1 MKKIKKLSLYIFL
14 VLLWCNNVYADILL
28 KNCQIFL
35 ENGELRE
42 SRGSERD
49 QFFLNFEDGNIY
61 HTVVY
66 DDDFLQTLV
75 ELRKINPSIAVPIKT
90 ETEKYKITFKDKK
103 LVTGKRFDKEF
114 DYFVEITVRLDQNVV
129 EYNYFAHTS
138 RGEKAILMRKKIF
151 EATDRKGKIRNK
163 CDREL

>member
-1 MKKIKKLSLYIFL
+1 MKKLLGL
-14 VLLWCNNVYADILL
+14 VVLGLLWCNNVYADILL

-66 DDDFLQTLV
+66 DDDFLQILV
-75 ELRKINPSIAVPIKT
+75 ELRKTNPNFPIPKKT
-90 ETEKYKITFKDKK
+90 DTEKYKITFKDKK

-114 DYFVEITVRLDQNVV
+114 DYFVEIAVRLDQNVV

>member
-1 MKKIKKLSLYIFL
+1 MKKLFLYAFL
-14 VLLWCNNVYADILL
+14 GLLWCNVGFADILL
-28 KNCQIFL
+28 KNCQSLL

-75 ELRKINPSIAVPIKT
+75 ELRKTNPKFPIPEKT
-90 ETEKYKITFKDKK
+90 DTEKYKITFKDKK
-103 LVTGKRFDKEF
+103 LVTGKRFDKGF
-114 DYFVEITVRLDQNVV
+114 DYFVEIAVRLDQNVV

-138 RGEKAILMRKKIF
+138 RGEEAILMRKKIF
-151 EATDRKGKIRNK
+151 EATGQKGKIRNK